1 MAFYKLLQKPVWISL
16 ILVLLAQSCATKPGP
31 SSGLGQSKDVAVSKL
46 VRISNPNVPASD
58 QDELSA
64 GNRAFSAD
72 LYQKLRSQDGNLFFS
87 PYSISLALAMT
98 YGGAQGE
105 TARQMAT
112 AMHFTLPTD
121 RLHPAFNGLDQYLE
135 TLGQTGSNQQPTQTT
150 GSGQGFQLNIANSIW
165 GQKGFGFL
173 PAYLDLLSQ
182 NYGAGLRLVDF
193 SGAPEPA
200 RQTINDWVSQQTKD
214 KIKDLFPQAT
224 IDANTRLVLANAIY
238 FKASWFS
245 PFEETNT
252 QNGVF
257 HLLDGTQVNVPM
269 MVSGHTASYYEKGDG
284 FQAVGLPYLG
294 QSSMMVVVLPDQGQF
309 NAFETSLDA
318 TKLDKILHG
327 LNGAEVNLTLPK
339 FKIESSFN
347 LSDTLAG
354 MGMPDAFNAS
364 KADFSGMDGKQ
375 DLSISQVVHKAYVT
389 VDEKGTEAAAA
400 TGVSMTAS
408 AVFNPPVVKVDRPFI
423 FFIYDQKS
431 GTILFVGKEMNP
443 AK

>member
-1 MAFYKLLQKPVWISL
+1 MTFYKLLQKPIWIAL
-16 ILVLLAQSCATKPGP
+16 ILVLLTQGCAINPGP
-31 SSGLGQSKDVAVSKL
+31 VANLSQSQDVVVSNL
-46 VRISNPNVPASD
+46 VRISNPNVPQSD

-72 LYQKLRSQDGNLFFS
+72 LYQKLRSQNGNLFFS

-105 TARQMAT
+105 TASQMAT
-112 AMHFTLPTD
+112 AMHFTLPSD
-121 RLHPAFNGLDQYLE
+121 KLHPAFNALDQYLE

-150 GSGQGFQLNIANSIW
+150 LSGQNFQLNIANSIW
-165 GQKGFGFL
+165 GQKGFDFL

-193 SGAPEPA
+193 NTAPEPA
-200 RQTINDWVSQQTKD
+200 RQTINNWVSQQTKD
-214 KIKDLFPQAT
+214 KINDLFPQGT
-224 IDANTRLVLANAIY
+224 IDTNTRLVLANAIY

-245 PFEETNT
+245 PFEETST

-257 HLLDGTQVNVPM
+257 HLQDGTQVNVPM
-269 MVSGHTASYYEKGDG
+269 MASGHTASYYEKGDG
-284 FQAVGLPYLG
+284 FQAVGLPYMG
-294 QSSMMVVVLPDQGQF
+294 QSTMMVVVLPDQGQF
-309 NAFETSLDA
+309 NTFETSLDA
-318 TKLDKILHG
+318 AKLDQILKG
-327 LNGAEVNLTLPK
+327 LNGAEVDLTMPK

-347 LSDTLAG
+347 LSDTLAA
-354 MGMPDAFNAS
+354 MGMPDAFDAT
-364 KADFSGMDGKQ
+364 KADFSGMDGKH

-400 TGVSMTAS
+400 TGVAMTSS
-408 AVFNPPVVKVDRPFI
+408 AVFNPPVVKVDRPFL

-431 GTILFVGKEMNP
+431 GTILFVGREMNP
-443 AK
+443 AQ